1 MKAKKVIAL
10 SVKYLLLLLG
20 AIISTL
26 PMLYM
31 ISTALK
37 PNGALYVFPPRFFP
51 SADEITLENFGY
63 ILNKGG
69 FLINFW
75 NSIIVSVITVAIA
88 ALVSSALAFVL
99 ARFRFVGKKLLFGF
113 IILTMIIPGTTMI
126 VPQYELAVGLG
137 VVNKLMGLIPFYV
150 AWVIPFSTFMIKGFI
165 ENIPKEFDEAV
176 YIDGGS
182 LYTVYFRVALPLAS
196 PAIASVTI
204 FNFLTAWEEFP
215 WANTVINDDAKRTL
229 PIAISGF
236 FGQHQFTQW
245 GYVFALSALSLIP
258 VLLIF
263 VMFQKYFVSGI
274 QAGGVKG

>member
-1 MKAKKVIAL
+1 MKVKKIL
-10 SVKYLLLLLG
+10 SLAVKYLLLLCG
-20 AIISTL
+20 AIIFPL
-26 PMLYM
+26 PMVYM

-37 PNGALYVFPPRFFP
+37 PNGALYVFPPQFFP
-51 SADEITLENFGY
+51 SANEITLENFKY

-69 FLINFW
+69 FLVNFL
-75 NSIIVSVITVAIA
+75 NSIFVSVVTVVAA

-99 ARFRFVGKKLLFGF
+99 ARFKFWGKKMLFGF

-126 VPQYELAVGLG
+126 VPQYELAVSLG
-137 VVNKLMGLIPFYV
+137 VVNKLPGLIPFYI

-165 ENIPKEFDEAV
+165 ENIPREYDEAV

-182 LYTVYFRVALPLAS
+182 LYTVYFRVAIPLAS

-245 GYVFALSALSLIP
+245 GYVFALSTLSLIP
-258 VLLIF
+258 ILLIF
-263 VMFQKYFVSGI
+263 VLFQKYFVSGI
-274 QAGGVKG
+274 QAGGIKG